1 MAIVDAL
8 VLMGPPGSGKSFLGR
23 RLRQSGVA
31 SYVELEPILVD
42 RFGQGAEFA
51 SNKQAALELI
61 SQSYTRQLESG
72 EELVVFES
80 TGISDRSVLE
90 SLMQRYT
97 IEIVKICTPKDVC
110 LSRIASRK
118 HGSNLTNDRETNARL
133 YDYWYDVIEPTYA
146 FSCEVD
152 GTDAE
157 AAVSRMREAYL
168 GLRPAES

>member
-1 MAIVDAL
+1 MAMIDAL

-23 RLRQSGVA
+23 RLHECGIA
-31 SYVELEPILVD
+31 SYVELEPILVN
-42 RFGQGAEFA
+42 RFGQGSEFA

-61 SQSYTRQLESG
+61 CQSYTRQLESR
-72 EELVVFES
+72 EQLVAFES

-97 IEIVKICTPKDVC
+97 IEIIKVCTPKDVC
-110 LSRIASRK
+110 MSRIASRRP
-118 HGSNLTNDRETNARL
+118 GSNLTNDREANARL

-146 FSCEVD
+146 FSREVD

-157 AAVSRMREAYL
+157 AAVSRIREVYL
-168 GLRPAES
+168 GLRQAES